1 MSINKRLIKSNE
13 GGNDI
18 QFNAITYT
26 GTASSGGQQD
36 SITGVGFQP
45 DFVYIK
51 SRNFS
56 FYSREVSTVMD
67 PGFMS
72 TFGDI
77 SPICATDGPDFV
89 SYDSD
94 GFTVQKGGNQLN
106 DNGKTYVAYC
116 WKLGGSPISNPFGT
130 LTSTISANPDYGI
143 SAVRYIGNETN
154 GATFGHGLNQA
165 PEFIIGK
172 SYGRCSGGYIF
183 QGAYSWS
190 SVFPTRNI
198 GYVSGVNQWWLQT
211 YVSSVN
217 SSTVQLD
224 NSTAFNSPRENYAYC
239 FHSVEGFSK
248 FGYYLGNGSGLAIDV
263 GFQPA
268 MVVIKKIDRD
278 GNDSWFVYDKNRASG
293 SYRSNFSMDRDTAEV
308 VSPSQQMIFT
318 ANGFNVYANA
328 VNASTNFFYMAFADQ
343 LA

>member
-13 GGNDI
+13 GGGDI

-67 PGFMS
+67 AGFMS

-94 GFTVQKGGNQLN
+94 GFTVQKAGNQLN

-143 SAVRYIGNETN
+143 SAVRYTGNETN

-172 SYGRCSGGYIF
+172 SYGQCSPSYIF

-190 SVFPTRNI
+190 SVFPTTNI
-198 GYVSGVNQWWLQT
+198 GYVSGNNAWWLQT

-224 NSTAFNSPRENYAYC
+224 NSTAFNRSLENLAYC

-248 FGYYLGNGSGLAIDV
+248 FGYYTGNGNLFTVDL
-263 GFQPA
+263 GFKPA
-268 MVVIKKIDRD
+268 LVVIKRIDST
-278 GNDSWFVYDKNRASG
+278 NTANWFVYDKNRAG
-293 SYRSNFSMDRDTAEV
+293 SFGQATLMMDRDTSENTN
-308 VSPSQQMIFT
+308 PSAQVLFLS
-318 ANGFNVYANA
+318 NGFRAYANA
-328 VNASTNFFYMAFADQ
+328 VNSNTNFFYMAFADQ
-343 LA
+343 FA